1 LREAKCCRRKP
12 YNWELK
18 WKCEKI
24 ERACYIS
31 MNMHLVEN
39 KFQRNIK
46 KEIKGIFE
54 ITILK
59 RVTIVEFYLDFIP
72 TILSFL
78 LFMFKIREYIGRFK
92 SLKG

>member
-1 LREAKCCRRKP
+1 
-12 YNWELK
+12 
-18 WKCEKI
+18 
-24 ERACYIS
+24 